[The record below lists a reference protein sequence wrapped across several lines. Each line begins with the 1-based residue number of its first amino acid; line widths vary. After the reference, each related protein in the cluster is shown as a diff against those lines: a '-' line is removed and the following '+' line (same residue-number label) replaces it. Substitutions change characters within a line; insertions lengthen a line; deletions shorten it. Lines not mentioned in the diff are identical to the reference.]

1 MKKIY
6 MLGLAA
12 SLCLPLAAQTPR
24 NGYFSENLP
33 MRHNLNP
40 AFAPEYDYVAIPAIG
55 GISAGMNSN
64 VGADNFLFKK
74 NGEVVTGLHSS
85 VGNDEFLSDLKSR
98 NYMEVNSGVSVV
110 SLGFK
115 ALGGFNT
122 IGINVKSATSAA
134 LPYELFEFA
143 KIGQVNG
150 APTSYNIKA
159 RGCSRPI
166 TLSSL
171 SDIHVTLEK
180 DLGLVQR

>member
-85 VGNDEFLSDLKSR
+85 VGNDEFLSGLKSR
-98 NYMEVNSGVSVV
+98 NYR
-110 SLGFK
+110 K
-115 ALGGFNT
+115 
-122 IGINVKSATSAA
+122 
-134 LPYELFEFA
+134 
-143 KIGQVNG
+143 
-150 APTSYNIKA
+150 
-159 RGCSRPI
+159 
-166 TLSSL
+166 
-171 SDIHVTLEK
+171 
-180 DLGLVQR
+180 

>member
-85 VGNDEFLSDLKSR
+85 VGNDEFLRLEEPELYGSELRRQCGVVGFQGSWR
-98 NYMEVNSGVSVV
+98 FQHHRHQREVGHVGSV
-110 SLGFK
+110 
-115 ALGGFNT
+115 AL
-122 IGINVKSATSAA
+122 
-134 LPYELFEFA
+134 
-143 KIGQVNG
+143 
-150 APTSYNIKA
+150 
-159 RGCSRPI
+159 
-166 TLSSL
+166 
-171 SDIHVTLEK
+171 
-180 DLGLVQR
+180 

>member
-1 MKKIY
+1 
-6 MLGLAA
+6 
-12 SLCLPLAAQTPR
+12 
-24 NGYFSENLP
+24 

-85 VGNDEFLSDLKSR
+85 VGNDEFLSGLKSR

-134 LPYELFEFA
+134 LPYEL
-143 KIGQVNG
+143 
-150 APTSYNIKA
+150 
-159 RGCSRPI
+159 
-166 TLSSL
+166 LSPL
-171 SDIHVTLEK
+171 
-180 DLGLVQR
+180 